1 VGRFP
6 RTRSSL
12 NTINSGA
19 SGVALS
25 ARSALSRRVTGRR
38 RTGERNRKLLPVP
51 SGRENGNRNFGA
63 SADRY
68 RNTILVFR
76 IAALSSKVVRQPAG
90 GLFQPLRIELWQL
103 SIKKVFEQLRAY
115 VTIEKNVL
123 EFVLEAPQASITGG
137 IAVLGAGFPQLQ
149 GPLAEFDPAF
159 CLTASTGCVPSA
171 SATLEK
177 TLAKDDEGFVWSF
190 GVWRRPIE

>member
-1 VGRFP
+1 
-6 RTRSSL
+6 
-12 NTINSGA
+12 
-19 SGVALS
+19 
-25 ARSALSRRVTGRR
+25 
-38 RTGERNRKLLPVP
+38 
-51 SGRENGNRNFGA
+51 
-63 SADRY
+63 
-68 RNTILVFR
+68 
-76 IAALSSKVVRQPAG
+76 
-90 GLFQPLRIELWQL
+90 L